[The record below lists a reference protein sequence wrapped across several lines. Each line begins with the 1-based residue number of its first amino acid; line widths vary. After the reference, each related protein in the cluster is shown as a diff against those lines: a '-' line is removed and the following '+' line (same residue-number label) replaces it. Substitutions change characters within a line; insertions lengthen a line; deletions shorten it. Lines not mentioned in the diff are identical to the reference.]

1 MDVVASWC
9 FKPQPHRIIRFMDRT
24 IGCDWAK
31 VRPVVNVCYDIQQRS
46 HTAIDIYARS
56 RYHELL
62 ENIDGP
68 SVVAINDR
76 CTTIHDGW
84 LPIVRSIDRCLL
96 RPTIRA
102 IVASCDRSYDNS
114 WHPVTELTIN
124 RRTRRPMVRSIAGC
138 NERSHDQS

>member
-1 MDVVASWC
+1 MLSRHGALSHSLTGSYDLWIVRLVA
-9 FKPQPHRIIRFMDRT
+9 IRRRCDRSSMFAT
-24 IGCDWAK
+24 ISSNG
-31 VRPVVNVCYDIQQRS
+31 RS

-56 RYHELL
+56 RYINW
-62 ENIDGP
+62 ENIDGL

-84 LPIVRSIDRCLL
+84 LPIARSIDRCLL
-96 RPTIRA
+96 RPTVRA

-124 RRTRRPMVRSIAGC
+124 RGTRRPMVRSLVGC
-138 NERSHDQS
+138 NDRLHVQS